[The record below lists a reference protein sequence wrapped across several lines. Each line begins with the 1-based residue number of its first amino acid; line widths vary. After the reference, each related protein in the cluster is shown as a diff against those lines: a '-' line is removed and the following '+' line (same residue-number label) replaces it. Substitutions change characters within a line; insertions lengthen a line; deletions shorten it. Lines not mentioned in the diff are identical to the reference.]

1 MSVRQV
7 FTEIQVVINMS
18 VVKLDCR
25 ERTLFIVFILQK
37 HIVLLLVLLYSN
49 KSRPFAV
56 FFVLFVI
63 IIDPRRLIIVTVI
76 KFQAGLDLVCCNRHL
91 RAVE

>member
-1 MSVRQV
+1 MNTFIREYLFSALLNFKNRYFKLSAHTFIMSVRQV

-18 VVKLDCR
+18 VVKFDSR

-56 FFVLFVI
+56 FLF
-63 IIDPRRLIIVTVI
+63 
-76 KFQAGLDLVCCNRHL
+76 FS
-91 RAVE
+91 